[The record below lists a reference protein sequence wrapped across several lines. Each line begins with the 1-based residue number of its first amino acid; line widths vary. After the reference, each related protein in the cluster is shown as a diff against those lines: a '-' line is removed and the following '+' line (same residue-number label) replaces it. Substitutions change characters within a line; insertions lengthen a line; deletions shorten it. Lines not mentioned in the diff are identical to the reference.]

1 MLEGLMP
8 STSRC
13 IICRMPIFKGLYC
26 SDCQSELGRTR
37 TADEVP
43 LEQWLEQKRMRASV
57 EGSTNTTIE
66 DFFQIA

>member
-13 IICRMPIFKGLYC
+13 IICRMPIFRGLYC
-26 SDCQSELGRTR
+26 SDCQNELGRTR
-37 TADEVP
+37 TADEPP
-43 LEQWLEQKRMRASV
+43 LEQWLEQKRVRN
-57 EGSTNTTIE
+57 STDDKIETTIE